1 MNAFGSALIF
11 MLALDAA
18 APATQVADA
27 AALKRTAAEAMS
39 ARRFDDAAGIYREL
53 LSSAPDDPAIL
64 VALGAALAQGRHP
77 DQAVAP
83 LEHAVQLNP
92 GLTGSARAP
101 RLVVSGARTVS
112 EGCRIA
118 GACRCR
124 SSDRRRAP
132 PDARRGLRPLRSARG
147 RRERASRGDDTR
159 SEAAERLVRARPG
172 VQRAGRQGDDHL
184 RRSAGRFRLA
194 RVARC
199 RRDGG
204 AWSAHRRVLPLPARA
219 RTAAIHGEHP
229 LCDRANLRAQ
239 RACRLGGPRAPARAA
254 RAHHVRG
261 APRAV

>member
-92 GLTGSARAP
+92 GLMAAHALLGSSYLALGQYAKAVGSLERVVAARPTDVEHRRMLAEAYG
-101 RLVVSGARTVS
+101 R
-112 EGCRIA
+112 
-118 GACRCR
+118 
-124 SSDRRRAP
+124 SDRHA
-132 PDARRGLRPLRSARG
+132 DAVK
-147 RRERASRGDDTR
+147 RASRSDDTR

-172 VQRAGRQGDDHL
+172 VQRAGSQGDDNL
-184 RRSAGRFRLA
+184 RRSAGRLRLA

-204 AWSAHRRVLPLPARA
+204 AWSAH
-219 RTAAIHGEHP
+219 
-229 LCDRANLRAQ
+229 
-239 RACRLGGPRAPARAA
+239 
-254 RAHHVRG
+254 
-261 APRAV
+261 

>member
-92 GLTGSARAP
+92 GLMAAHALLGSSYLALGQYAKAVGSLERVVAARPTDVEHRRMLAEAYG
-101 RLVVSGARTVS
+101 R
-112 EGCRIA
+112 
-118 GACRCR
+118 
-124 SSDRRRAP
+124 SDRHADAVNELREVTTLAP
-132 PDARRGLRPLRSARG
+132 KQPSGWYELGQAYNAL
-147 RRERASRGDDTR
+147 
-159 SEAAERLVRARPG
+159 AAKAMTS
-172 VQRAGRQGDDHL
+172 L

-194 RVARC
+194 RAARC

-204 AWSAHRRVLPLPARA
+204 AWSAH
-219 RTAAIHGEHP
+219 
-229 LCDRANLRAQ
+229 
-239 RACRLGGPRAPARAA
+239 
-254 RAHHVRG
+254 
-261 APRAV
+261 